1 MIKKPKSDNEL
12 LIEINSK
19 LNTLV
24 ALSAIQGK
32 ERDDKIKILSGLE
45 FTNVEISKLLGI
57 PKGTIDG
64 VRAKKKGGKK

>member
-24 ALSAIQGK
+24 ALRAIQGK